1 MSSVFETRVVVGLLV
16 FALLLICSE
25 QGLTSCVGFLF
36 AISTGIVIQRACDI
50 RKEADHIM
58 LAHTSLLF
66 TAWISKPI
74 GLAAIYQSG
83 QDGSYKVLTGILVI
97 YCLALRDHVQRDMR
111 DYRLQSKLQRSTLAL
126 TIIAFI
132 LSLAQ
137 FYFISNH
144 IDTVAA
150 PLSSSGLL
158 EGVVRDTSAQLVACL
173 FLALGILYKSPTH
186 TQVALFVSSAFGLW
200 TVVQIDEY
208 RSSHVFLSAI
218 VSFASAWL
226 QLRNT
231 QRQFFG

>member
-1 MSSVFETRVVVGLLV
+1 
-16 FALLLICSE
+16 
-25 QGLTSCVGFLF
+25 
-36 AISTGIVIQRACDI
+36 
-50 RKEADHIM
+50 
-58 LAHTSLLF
+58 LLF

-83 QDGSYKVLTGILVI
+83 QEGNYKVLTGILVI

-111 DYRLQSKLQRSTLAL
+111 DYHLQSKLQRSTLAL
-126 TIIAFI
+126 AIIAFI
-132 LSLAQ
+132 LALSQ

-150 PLSSSGLL
+150 PTTLSGLL
-158 EGVVRDTSAQLVACL
+158 VGVVRDTNAQLVASL
-173 FLALGILYKSPTH
+173 YLALGILCKSPPH
-186 TQVALFVSSAFGLW
+186 TQVTLFVSSAYGLW

-208 RSSHVFLSAI
+208 HSSHVFLGTLSAI

-231 QRQFFG
+231 QASVLQVWQG